1 MLSAYQLA
9 VVLDTHSEAR
19 CYAAAR
25 LRNAG
30 CGSSKAH
37 HESPGQPSRFQAFCE
52 GFGPDT
58 VYHTSRRAALGKF
71 MGVGAALAMSS
82 EAASAE
88 ETELDKFKLVQ
99 IMKVS
104 LSLFPLSDAT
114 S

>member
-1 MLSAYQLA
+1 MLRSLFLCIASVATLSS
-9 VVLDTHSEAR
+9 VVDAFSVPV
-19 CYAAAR
+19 
-25 LRNAG
+25 
-30 CGSSKAH
+30 GS
-37 HESPGQPSRFQAFCE
+37 
-52 GFGPDT
+52 GFGYTQRSPLLRRSAIEECRMRVEQST
-58 VYHTSRRAALGKF
+58 PRVARRAALGKF